1 MSFAHDFCLLARTH
15 PRVEGVRHRSHL
27 PKTLVGEAAVNVQ
40 RFFAELKRRNVYRAA
55 IGYAVVGWL
64 LIQVATQVLPFFE
77 ISNWRIRVIVLLI
90 VLGFPVVLIIA
101 WAFDLTPEGLKRT
114 ELAADVPSEPSRSRI
129 WIYLITVSL
138 ALSVGLFFVGR
149 YTALRQAGTLTLSA
163 KSIAVLPFENL
174 SRDPDNAYFADG
186 VQDEILSNLAHIADL
201 KVIGRTSVMQYKAGV
216 ARDLREIGRQLAV
229 ANVLEGSVQRAGDR
243 VRVIAQLV
251 DARTHRQLWGQTY
264 DRDLADVFT
273 IQSDIAKTIASQLQ
287 AKLTGREEQTLAV
300 RPTSNTEAYDAYLRG
315 LAFDARSAYSNDAL
329 RKAIALYERAVQ
341 LDPTF
346 AVAWARL
353 SRADASLYFVRAD
366 QTAARR
372 DAAKRALDNAQRL
385 QPNSAE
391 TLLALGYYQYWVLRD
406 YGAAKTTFELA
417 RKLLPGSSD
426 VPYALGLVTRRQ
438 GNWHESIDYFEQ
450 GLALD
455 PRNWELLSNTA
466 WTYAMLRQFPA
477 ALKLYDR
484 ALDISPNDPDLIA
497 VKAAIYQAQGNLPE
511 AATVLSQIDAQT
523 PNQNAFIIKM
533 TQLRLERNHAEASR
547 SLQARLAQFPSAP
560 EIDNGTTQVLLAFA
574 QRLAGD
580 AAGAKDTADQARK
593 TLEPLCKQQPDNSFF
608 AQQLSLANAALGNK
622 DAALKEAERAITLL
636 PTARDPLSAPTREE
650 VLALIQMMFGESSR
664 PISTLSRLLQTPYIS
679 WLYGPMPATSA
690 LLKLDPIWN
699 PLRSDP
705 AFQKLCEE
713 KQP

>member
-1 MSFAHDFCLLARTH
+1 ML
-15 PRVEGVRHRSHL
+15 
-27 PKTLVGEAAVNVQ
+27 GEAVVNVQ

-64 LIQVATQVLPFFE
+64 LIQVATQVFPFFE
-77 ISNWRIRVIVLLI
+77 IPSWRIRLIVLLI
-90 VLGFPVVLIIA
+90 VLGFPITVIIA
-101 WAFDLTPEGLKRT
+101 WAFDLTPEGLRRT
-114 ELAADVPSEPSRSRI
+114 ELAAEVSSEPSRSRWWLYVI
-129 WIYLITVSL
+129 IVAA
-138 ALSVGLFFVGR
+138 ALSIGLFFVGR
-149 YTALRQAGTLTLSA
+149 YTALRQTATLGSLA
-163 KSIAVLPFENL
+163 KSIAVLPFDNL
-174 SRDPDNAYFADG
+174 SRDPDNAYFAEG
-186 VQDEILSNLAHIADL
+186 VQDEILTQLARIADL
-201 KVIGRTSVMQYKAGV
+201 KVIGRTSVMQYKSGV
-216 ARDLREIGRQLAV
+216 ARDLREIGRQLGAG
-229 ANVLEGSVQRAGDR
+229 NVLEGSVQRAGNR
-243 VRVIAQLV
+243 VRVITQLI

-273 IQSDIAKTIASQLQ
+273 IQTDIAKTIASQLQ
-287 AKLTGREEQTLAV
+287 AKLTGREEQALAV
-300 RPTSNTEAYDAYLRG
+300 KPTYNAEAYDAYLRG

-329 RKAIALYERAVQ
+329 RKAIASYERTVQ
-341 LDPTF
+341 IDPTF

-406 YGAAKTTFELA
+406 YSAAKTTFERA
-417 RKLLPGSSD
+417 RKVLPGSSD

-438 GNWHESIDYFEQ
+438 GNWHESIDYLEQ

-497 VKAAIYQAQGNLPE
+497 VKAAVYQAEGNLSQ
-511 AATVLSQIDAQT
+511 AARALSEINAQT

-533 TQLRLERNHAEASR
+533 TQLRLERNHSEAIR

-560 EIDNGTTQVLLAFA
+560 EIDRGTTQVLLAFA
-574 QRLAGD
+574 QRLGGD
-580 AAGAKDTADQARK
+580 AAGEKVTAEQARN
-593 TLEPLCKQQPDNSFF
+593 TLESLCEQQPDNSFF
-608 AQQLSLANAALGNK
+608 AQQLSLANAALGDK
-622 DAALKEAERAITLL
+622 DTALKEAERAIALL

-650 VLALIQMMFGESSR
+650 VLALTQMTFGETSR

-679 WLYGPMPATSA
+679 WLYGPMPSTRA
-690 LLKLDPIWN
+690 LLKLDPTWE
-699 PLRSDP
+699 PLRADP
-705 AFQKLCEE
+705 AFQRLYEE